1 MEKAKVMFLSKILIN
16 SCMIIPHCG
25 RKNVRRFCPQAFST
39 EEKLKSNVNDCFKI
53 NSKQMIKILKNSE
66 YVRF

>member
-1 MEKAKVMFLSKILIN
+1 
-16 SCMIIPHCG
+16 MIIPHCG